1 MEDFRE
7 AFRLVFS
14 FNRELWQIIG
24 VTMVMTFAS
33 TAISCALG
41 IFPGIFIGSRRFRG
55 KKLLMKILYTFMG
68 LPPVVAGL
76 FVFLLLSNRGPLGS
90 LHLLFSVEA
99 MVIAQCVLI
108 VPIITGLTASAVAL
122 KNPVIAETSKGLR
135 LSGWRQLTLLLRE
148 CRGALI
154 SVALTGFG
162 RAISEVGAVNLVGG
176 NIRFKT
182 RVMTTAIM
190 FETGMG
196 NFELAIALGILL
208 LTIAFAVNFIA
219 SAFRRETDDYA

>member
-1 MEDFRE
+1 MEQFKE
-7 AFRLVFS
+7 AIRLVFS
-14 FNRELWQIIG
+14 PDKELWQIIG
-24 VTMVMTFAS
+24 VTLVMTFAS

-76 FVFLLLSNRGPLGS
+76 VVFLLLSNRGPLGS

-122 KNPVIAETSKGLR
+122 KYPVIA
-135 LSGWRQLTLLLRE
+135 
-148 CRGALI
+148 
-154 SVALTGFG
+154 
-162 RAISEVGAVNLVGG
+162 
-176 NIRFKT
+176 
-182 RVMTTAIM
+182 
-190 FETGMG
+190 
-196 NFELAIALGILL
+196 
-208 LTIAFAVNFIA
+208 
-219 SAFRRETDDYA
+219 

>member
-1 MEDFRE
+1 MEQFKE
-7 AFRLVFS
+7 AIRLVFS
-14 FNRELWQIIG
+14 PDKELWQIIG
-24 VTMVMTFAS
+24 VTLVMTFAS

-76 FVFLLLSNRGPLGS
+76 VVFLLLSNRGPLGS

-122 KNPVIAETSKGLR
+122 KYPVIAETSKGLR
-135 LSGWRQLTLLLRE
+135 LSGWKQLLLLLSE

-182 RVMTTAIM
+182 RVMTTSIM

-219 SAFRRETDDYA
+219 STFRRETDDYA

>member
-1 MEDFRE
+1 MEEFKE
-7 AFRLVFS
+7 AIRLVFS
-14 FNRELWQIIG
+14 PDKELWQIIG
-24 VTMVMTFAS
+24 VTLVMTFAS

-41 IFPGIFIGSRRFRG
+41 IFPGIFIGSHRFRG

-68 LPPVVAGL
+68 LPPVLAGL
-76 FVFLLLSNRGPLGS
+76 VVFLLLSSKGPLGS
-90 LHLLFSVEA
+90 LRLLFSVQA
-99 MVIAQCVLI
+99 MVIAQCLLI
-108 VPIITGLTASAVAL
+108 VPIITGLTASAVAM
-122 KNPVIAETSKGLR
+122 KNPAVAETAKGLR
-135 LSGWRQLTLLLRE
+135 LSGTKQLFLLLSE
-148 CRGALI
+148 CRGALV

-219 SAFRRETDDYA
+219 STFRRETDDYA